1 MLKAAAVFYIYGLV
15 SFRSI
20 FFSSNF
26 GVRNKATPPPQ
37 GKGKKVKWE
46 MVVPLV

>member
-1 MLKAAAVFYIYGLV
+1 LKAAAVAYIYGLV

-20 FFSSNF
+20 FFSINF
-26 GVRNKATPPPQ
+26 GVRNKATPPK